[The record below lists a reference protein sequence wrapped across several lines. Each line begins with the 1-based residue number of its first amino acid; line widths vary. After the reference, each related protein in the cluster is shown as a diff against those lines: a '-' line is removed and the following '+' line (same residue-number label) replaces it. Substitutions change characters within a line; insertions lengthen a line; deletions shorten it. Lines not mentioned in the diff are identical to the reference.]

1 MLAETLRLKVLSKKM
16 SYCRINLVN
25 RGALDKTISFTFGLY
40 SWNVRRENVT
50 KYKLFKK
57 SKFDSEFDDD
67 LLPSNL
73 LSTSV

>member
-16 SYCRINLVN
+16 SYCRINHVN
-25 RGALDKTISFTFGLY
+25 LGALDKNISFTFGLY

-50 KYKLFKK
+50 KYKLFQKW
-57 SKFDSEFDDD
+57 KFDSEFDDD